1 MGLVPHHC
9 LDTNIW
15 QPALEQT
22 MGITTPST
30 RTAKAA
36 LLRRTAFTAG
46 YGERY
51 ASLKEY
57 TC

>member
-15 QPALEQT
+15 QPAPKQT
-22 MGITTPST
+22 MDITTPST
-30 RTAKAA
+30 RTVKAA
-36 LLRRTAFTAG
+36 LLRRTAFAAG

-51 ASLKEY
+51 QKIIVK
-57 TC
+57 

>member
-1 MGLVPHHC
+1 MGLVPQHC

-22 MGITTPST
+22 MGITKPST

-36 LLRRTAFTAG
+36 LLLRTAFAAG
-46 YGERY
+46 YGER
-51 ASLKEY
+51 
-57 TC
+57 

>member
-36 LLRRTAFTAG
+36 LLRRTAFAAG
-46 YGERY
+46 YGER
-51 ASLKEY
+51 
-57 TC
+57 